1 MDILHSIAHL
11 QREIGDERFNALISS
26 NNTEAV
32 RQFAQGLIEKALP
45 KEMIVGGR
53 AYEILGFLREGE
65 KSIVGHTMVERAKE
79 MNANL
84 GEDDGQHLLNHQ
96 GGIPVALRGKAVF
109 VFPGWRH
116 PDDPE
121 SACCVC
127 WDGGRWVRLWGWLDD
142 GYWGGCD
149 RLLRRK

>member
-84 GEDDGQHLLNHQ
+84 GEDDGQHLLNRQ

-109 VFPGWRH
+109 VFPGLR
-116 PDDPE
+116 DADAPE

-127 WDGGRWVRLWGWLDD
+127 WDGGRWVRNWRWLGGDSWD
-142 GYWGGCD
+142 GHD